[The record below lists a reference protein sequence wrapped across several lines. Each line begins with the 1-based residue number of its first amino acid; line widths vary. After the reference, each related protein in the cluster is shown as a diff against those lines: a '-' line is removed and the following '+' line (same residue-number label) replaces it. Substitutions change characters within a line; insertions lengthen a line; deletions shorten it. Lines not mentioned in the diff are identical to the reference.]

1 MKSERRVALAL
12 REQSGQRTVVGATI
26 TIKGEVS
33 GGQNLLVLG
42 RIEGRISLPEC
53 NITIAQ
59 GAWVKADLVG
69 KRIRVD
75 GAVEGRIQ
83 GEEEIHV
90 TGRVQGELVAPQVV
104 LEKGYRYRGTVDTGV
119 ETRSFAK

>member
-1 MKSERRVALAL
+1 MKSERPVALAD
-12 REQSGQRTVVGATI
+12 REQSGRGTVVGTTM

-33 GGQNLLVLG
+33 GGQDLLVLG
-42 RIEGRISLPEC
+42 RIEGRISLPEG
-53 NITIAQ
+53 NITVGQ

-75 GAVEGRIQ
+75 GFVEGRIQ

-90 TGRVQGELVAPQVV
+90 TGRVQGDLLAPQMI
-104 LEKGYRYRGTVDTGV
+104 LGKGCRYRGTVDTGV
-119 ETRSFAK
+119 ESQSFAK